1 MRSSTSLVRP
11 RLQPLRS
18 GSRSG
23 ASSDAHFEAG
33 LRPASAIT
41 FDEMLK
47 DPEGAKS
54 MMRLVDRTPVFNHT
68 RFPHASAHTHT
79 QTGGRSG
86 ENGLLDARCIV
97 CVESGKA
104 VLRTASEEARA
115 SVRVSPPVALEW
127 RIGSG
132 AWCIRSSC
140 MVGADEALLSL

>member
-1 MRSSTSLVRP
+1 M
-11 RLQPLRS
+11 
-18 GSRSG
+18 
-23 ASSDAHFEAG
+23 AE
-33 LRPASAIT
+33 
-41 FDEMLK
+41 
-47 DPEGAKS
+47 
-54 MMRLVDRTPVFNHT
+54 VDRTPVFNHT
-68 RFPHASAHTHT
+68 RLPFPACLGTHT

-132 AWCIRSSC
+132 AWCIRSC